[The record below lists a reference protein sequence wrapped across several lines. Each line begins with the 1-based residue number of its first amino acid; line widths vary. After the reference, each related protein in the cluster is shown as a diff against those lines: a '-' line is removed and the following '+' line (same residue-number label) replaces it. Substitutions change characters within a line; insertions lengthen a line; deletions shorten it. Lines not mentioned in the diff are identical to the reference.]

1 MPFVGSLI
9 RGSAVHW
16 SPVLLFIDRGL
27 LPLRRQ
33 ASPVPCSKSVTT
45 SGVRLVED
53 TERAREL
60 ARMLAGLP
68 DSDLGIAHAE
78 ELLAVASREKR
89 G

>member
-1 MPFVGSLI
+1 VVAKDVGGAI
-9 RGSAVHW
+9 
-16 SPVLLFIDRGL
+16 
-27 LPLRRQ
+27 
-33 ASPVPCSKSVTT
+33 TT
-45 SGVRLVED
+45 SGVRIVEE
-53 TERAREL
+53 TERSREL